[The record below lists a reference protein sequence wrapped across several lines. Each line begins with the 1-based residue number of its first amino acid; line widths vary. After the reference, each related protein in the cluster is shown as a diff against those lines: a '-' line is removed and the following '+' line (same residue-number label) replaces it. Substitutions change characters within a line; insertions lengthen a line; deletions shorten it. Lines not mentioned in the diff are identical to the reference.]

1 MSKIRRDPLLV
12 AARSIVQFFIGVAL
26 LVTTATVILSPAIH
40 FVDGAEKLGR
50 SVTIAGS
57 VILLLVAAMSSMAF
71 IWLRE
76 LRRIIDS
83 VREANPFA
91 PENADRLSRMAKL
104 SLAINCIA
112 IPTGVVA
119 AEISTRIEGAKSD
132 FGFSLGGLLLAMVL
146 FILARVFREGAQMK
160 ADIEGVV

>member
-1 MSKIRRDPLLV
+1 MSEMRRDPLLA
-12 AARSIVQFFIGVAL
+12 AARSIVQFFIWVAL
-26 LVTTATVILSPAIH
+26 LVTIAAVILSPAIH
-40 FVDGAEKLGR
+40 FADGAEKLDR
-50 SVTIAGS
+50 SVIVAGS
-57 VILLLVAAMSSMAF
+57 MILLLVAAMSSMVF
-71 IWLRE
+71 LWLQE

-112 IPTGVVA
+112 IPTGAVA
-119 AEISTRIEGAKSD
+119 ADISTRIEGAKSD

-146 FILARVFREGAQMK
+146 FILARVFREGTQIK